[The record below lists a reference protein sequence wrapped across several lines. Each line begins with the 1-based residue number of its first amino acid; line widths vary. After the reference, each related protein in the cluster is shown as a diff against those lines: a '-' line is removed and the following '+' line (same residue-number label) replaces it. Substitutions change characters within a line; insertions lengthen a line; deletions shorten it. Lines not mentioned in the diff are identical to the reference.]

1 LDDHGGGKGRFRPSR
16 KDMEGKSGKKCCEGV
31 LTLAKKEPYSLDTP
45 LAVLMK
51 LDNIPPEST
60 HDPLRCGESALGQ
73 RYPGFPS

>member
-1 LDDHGGGKGRFRPSR
+1 
-16 KDMEGKSGKKCCEGV
+16 MEGKSGKKCCEGV

-51 LDNIPPEST
+51 LDDIPPEST